1 MADDNLKIQASV
13 EMPSARQI
21 NAQIT
26 ALEKNLKKL
35 KISGQFD
42 TSALKDMTKQ
52 LDSIKAT
59 VSTADFSPAAL
70 KNLTSQVEKSVGSVK
85 TPETFFSNIQNKV
98 SSLKKSLERIKT
110 LSIFKNIGKR
120 RASVRISKRSSVKCF
135 EYALH
140 A

>member
-1 MADDNLKIQASV
+1 MADENLKIQASV

-59 VSTADFSPAAL
+59 VSTADFSPTAL
-70 KNLTSQVEKSVGSVK
+70 KNLTGQVEKAVGSVK
-85 TPETFFSNIQNKV
+85 VPDTPISSIQSKIN
-98 SSLKKSLERIKT
+98 SLKKSLESFRS
-110 LSIFKNIGKR
+110 LSIFQNIGKC
-120 RASVRISKRSSVKCF
+120 RASVRISKPFC
-135 EYALH
+135 
-140 A
+140 

>member
-1 MADDNLKIQASV
+1 MADENLKIQASV

-42 TSALKDMTKQ
+42 LSALKDMTKQ

-59 VSTADFSPAAL
+59 VSSADFSPAAL
-70 KNLTSQVEKSVGSVK
+70 KNLTGQVEKAMGSVK
-85 TPETFFSNIQNKV
+85 TPDTFFSNVQNKV
-98 SSLKKSLERIKT
+98 SSLKKSLESIKT
-110 LSIFKNIGKR
+110 LSIFQNIGKR
-120 RASVRISKRSSVKCF
+120 RISVRISKPFC
-135 EYALH
+135 
-140 A
+140 